1 MKKQTW
7 VERLVTALGGGDEGK
22 RRAAGASK
30 HGRGKQKPRG
40 WYTTK
45 RQEHRRQKMARR
57 AQRGKRGN

>member
-30 HGRGKQKPRG
+30 HGRGKQKPRE
-40 WYTTK
+40 WYATK
-45 RQEHRRQKMARR
+45 RLNRKRQKMERR
-57 AQRGKRGN
+57 AQRGKR